1 MEPFIVTAN
10 VTVVVGEKRIELTAG
25 HAIDESFLPAGKW
38 RSLINTRGVV
48 PQSEYERMF
57 SSAVRGVETAE
68 ELELEPAG
76 DEQDDEDD
84 EEIPAWQLTPVKD
97 LGLRDEAVI
106 AYQGAGLTTVR
117 HLLVYGA
124 THGSLATL
132 RGIGEAT
139 EKATH
144 AAIEKLMPPPAAGE
158 GDQPIT

>member
-25 HAIDESFLPAGKW
+25 AAIDESFLPAGKW
-38 RSLINTRGVV
+38 RSLINTRGIV

-57 SSAVRGVETAE
+57 APAVRGVEPPPVVAAAAE
-68 ELELEPAG
+68 EG
-76 DEQDDEDD
+76 DVEVDETD

-117 HLLVYGA
+117 HLLVHGA

-132 RGIGEAT
+132 RGVGEAT

-144 AAIEKLMPPPAAGE
+144 AAIEKIMPQPVEGE
-158 GDQPIT
+158 GDAA